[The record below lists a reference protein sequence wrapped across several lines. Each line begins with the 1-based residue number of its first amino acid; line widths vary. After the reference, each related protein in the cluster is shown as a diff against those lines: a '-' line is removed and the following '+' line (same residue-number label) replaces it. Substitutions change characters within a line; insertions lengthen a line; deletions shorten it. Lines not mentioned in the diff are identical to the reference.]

1 LTGGNQQRNRW
12 PSIPYNREETKAIH
26 RARHLDIGEHHRY
39 VGTFFQKGNG
49 FIGIGRFDR
58 LEAHVANHVGG
69 VHTNQLVIL
78 DNQYHSLF
86 SRISGHYCSGA
97 NGM

>member
-1 LTGGNQQRNRW
+1 
-12 PSIPYNREETKAIH
+12 
-26 RARHLDIGEHHRY
+26 
-39 VGTFFQKGNG
+39 
-49 FIGIGRFDR
+49 
-58 LEAHVANHVGG
+58 